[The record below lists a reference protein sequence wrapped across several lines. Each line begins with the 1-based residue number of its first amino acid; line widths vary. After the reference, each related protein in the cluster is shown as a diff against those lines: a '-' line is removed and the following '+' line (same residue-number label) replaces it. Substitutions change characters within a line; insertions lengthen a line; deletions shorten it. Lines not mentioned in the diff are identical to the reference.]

1 MSRRASARQREMM
14 SAGASQRLFARLHR
28 VTYLRYVGAS
38 GIALA
43 ADMGLFL
50 LLLGGQWHAA
60 AASAV
65 SYCAG
70 IAVHWVISTRLVF
83 AAGAQTRGLERAR
96 QKALFLGSA
105 LAGLGITV
113 GIVWAGDALGL
124 DPRFA
129 KLAAIAVSFQT
140 TYVLRKSIVF
150 AGG

>member
-1 MSRRASARQREMM
+1 MIG
-14 SAGASQRLFARLHR
+14 AGVSQRLLARLHR
-28 VTYLRYVGAS
+28 VTYLRYIGAS
-38 GIALA
+38 AVALA

-50 LLLGGQWHAA
+50 LLLAGGWHAA
-60 AASAV
+60 AVSAI
-65 SYCAG
+65 SYSAG
-70 IAVHWVISTRLVF
+70 IAVHWLISTRLVF
-83 AAGAQTRGLERAR
+83 AAGAQTRGLDRAR

-129 KLAAIAVSFQT
+129 KLAAIAISFQT

-150 AGG
+150 AAG